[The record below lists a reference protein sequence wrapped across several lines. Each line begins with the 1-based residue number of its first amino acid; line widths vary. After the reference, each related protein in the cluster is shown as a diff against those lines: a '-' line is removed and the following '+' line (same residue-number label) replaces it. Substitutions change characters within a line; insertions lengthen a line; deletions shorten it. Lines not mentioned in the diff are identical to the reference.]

1 MQIFWRLMFTGS
13 LALLLVLG
21 AVPAEVAA
29 GGAVIQRGTF
39 TFPAMGACQT
49 FPDVGFAV
57 CGTAGTVDYQVKFTP
72 SGNENSWFKV
82 QGFTGVI
89 LRCIINTACSAW
101 DPLSAVPFSDAS
113 AKVMVHLGP
122 NRPDFI
128 LVNHPSVP
136 VPHRIPLD

>member
-1 MQIFWRLMFTGS
+1 MFTGS

-39 TFPAMGACQT
+39 TFPATGACQT

-82 QGFTGVI
+82 QGFTGVV
-89 LRCIINTACSAW
+89 LRCITPTCSALV
-101 DPLSAVPFSDAS
+101 PLMQFSDAS

-122 NRPDFI
+122 NRADFI

>member
-1 MQIFWRLMFTGS
+1 MKIFRRLMFTGS

-29 GGAVIQRGTF
+29 GGAVIQRGSF
-39 TFPAMGACQT
+39 TFPATGACQT

-82 QGFTGVI
+82 QGFTGVV
-89 LRCIINTACSAW
+89 LRCTDPTCSASF
-101 DPLSAVPFSDAS
+101 PLMPFSDAS

-122 NRPDFI
+122 NRADFI

-136 VPHRIPLD
+136 VPHRIALD